1 MRPLSEQ
8 IKVARGLK
16 KADLVLKRAKLVNV
30 WSAECY
36 ECDIAIN
43 GEIVVGLGKYR
54 GKQEIDLKGRYAAPG
69 FIDGHLHV
77 ESSMVSIP
85 DFARAVVPL
94 GTTSIV
100 IDPHEIA
107 NVMGLDGINYM
118 LKASKYNPLSV
129 FIMLSSCVPASKF
142 ETSGADLRAADLFP
156 YLHQE
161 WILGLAEV
169 MDFPGLLRGAPDI
182 LDKIRL
188 AGDKKIDGHA
198 PGLSGKD
205 LNAYAVT
212 GIQSDHECTTAKEA
226 LEKLRLG
233 MTIMIR
239 EGGLARDMEALLP
252 IVTPENERR
261 CLFCTDDRHPQDIIN
276 EGHMNYILKRAVS
289 LGLDPITAVRMATL
303 NTAEYFGLR
312 KLGAISPGYIADIA
326 VFDSLKKFN
335 VSMTFKR
342 GKLVARDGA
351 MVPGTI
357 TGPKKGIL
365 RGSINIQW
373 LKPEMFEIKDRGK
386 RCRVIDIIPGQLLT
400 KQTIVKPKVKNG
412 LVVPDTRRDILKLV
426 VVERHHASDNI
437 GLGLVRGFG
446 LKKGALAS
454 SVSHDSHNIIA
465 VGTHDADIMEAI
477 VKIRKMQGGFSAVVD
492 EKWVGRLELPIAG
505 IMSEK
510 SVSEVKT
517 DLDAIIAVAHELGCT
532 VEDPFMMLSFLSL
545 PVIPKLKLTDRGL
558 VDVDEN
564 KIVPLFV

>member
-1 MRPLSEQ
+1 MKSLAEQ

-16 KADLVLKRAKLVNV
+16 KADLVLKRAKLINV
-30 WSAECY
+30 FSSECY
-36 ECDIAIN
+36 VCDIAVN
-43 GEIVVGLGKYR
+43 GEAVVGIGKYN

-77 ESSMVSIP
+77 ESSMVTIP

-129 FIMLSSCVPASKF
+129 FIMLSSCVPATGF

-156 YLHQE
+156 YFQQE

-169 MDFPGLLRGAPDI
+169 MDFPGLLCGNPDI

-188 AGDKKIDGHA
+188 AADKKIDGHA
-198 PGLSGKD
+198 PALSGKD
-205 LNAYAVT
+205 LNAYIAA
-212 GIQSDHECTTAKEA
+212 GIRSDHECTTADEA

-261 CLFCTDDRHPQDIIN
+261 CLFCTDDRHPQDLIN

-289 LGLDPITAVRMATL
+289 LGLDPITAIRMATI
-303 NTAEYFGLR
+303 NTAEYFGLCNI
-312 KLGAISPGYIADIA
+312 GAIAPGYTADIA
-326 VFDSLKKFN
+326 VFDSLKNFN
-335 VSMTFKR
+335 VTMTFKR

-351 MVPGTI
+351 MLPGMI
-357 TGPKKGIL
+357 SSPRKGVL

-373 LKPEMFEIKDRGK
+373 LKPAMFQIKARGQ
-386 RCRVIDIIPGQLLT
+386 RCRVIDIIPGQLIT
-400 KQTIVKPKVKNG
+400 KQSIVKPKVENG
-412 LVVPDTRRDILKLV
+412 KVVPDTRRDILKLV
-426 VVERHHASDNI
+426 VVERHHASPYI
-437 GLGLVRGFG
+437 GLGLVKGFG

-454 SVSHDSHNIIA
+454 SVAHDSHNIIA
-465 VGTHDADIMEAI
+465 VGTNDADIMEAI
-477 VKIRKMQGGFSAVVD
+477 VKIRKMQGGFTAVHD
-492 EKWVGRLELPIAG
+492 GNWVGRLELPIAG
-505 IMSEK
+505 LMSEK
-510 SVSEVKT
+510 RVEEVKT
-517 DLDAIIAVAHELGCT
+517 ELDMIIGVAHDLGCK
-532 VEDPFMMLSFLSL
+532 VKDPFMMLSFLAL
-545 PVIPKLKLTDRGL
+545 PVIPRLKLTDRGL
-558 VDVDEN
+558 VDVN
-564 KIVPLFV
+564 QHKLVPLFV

>member
-1 MRPLSEQ
+1 MKSLAEQ

-16 KADLVLKRAKLVNV
+16 KADLVLKRAKLINV
-30 WSAECY
+30 FSSECY
-36 ECDIAIN
+36 VCDIAIN
-43 GEIVVGLGKYR
+43 GDAVVGIGKYS

-77 ESSMVSIP
+77 ESSMVTIP

-129 FIMLSSCVPASKF
+129 FIMLSSCVPATGF

-156 YLHQE
+156 YFQQE

-169 MDFPGLLRGAPDI
+169 MDFPGLLRGNPDI

-188 AGDKKIDGHA
+188 AADKKIDGHA
-198 PGLSGKD
+198 PRLSGKD
-205 LNAYAVT
+205 LNAYIAA
-212 GIQSDHECTTAKEA
+212 GIRSDHECTTADEA
-226 LEKLRLG
+226 REKLRLG

-261 CLFCTDDRHPQDIIN
+261 CLFCTDDRHPQDLVN

-289 LGLDPITAVRMATL
+289 LGLDPITAIRMATI
-303 NTAEYFGLR
+303 NTAEYFGLGNI
-312 KLGAISPGYIADIA
+312 GAIAPGYTADIA
-326 VFDSLKKFN
+326 IFDSLKNFN
-335 VSMTFKR
+335 VTMTFKR

-351 MVPGTI
+351 MLPGTI
-357 TGPKKGIL
+357 SGPRKGVL

-373 LKPEMFEIKDRGK
+373 LKPSMFVIKDRGK
-386 RCRVIDIIPGQLLT
+386 RCRVIDIIPGQLIT
-400 KQTIVKPKVKNG
+400 KQSIFKPKVENG
-412 LVVPDTRRDILKLV
+412 KVVPDTRRDILKLV
-426 VVERHHASDNI
+426 VVERHHASTNI
-437 GLGLVRGFG
+437 GIGLVKGFG

-454 SVSHDSHNIIA
+454 SVAHDSHNIIA
-465 VGTHDADIMEAI
+465 VGTNDADIMEAI
-477 VKIRKMQGGFSAVVD
+477 VKIRKMQGGFTAIHD
-492 EKWVGRLELPIAG
+492 GNWVGRLELPIAG
-505 IMSEK
+505 LMSEK
-510 SVSEVKT
+510 RVDEVKT
-517 DLDAIIAVAHELGCT
+517 ELDMIIGVAHDLGCK
-532 VEDPFMMLSFLSL
+532 VKDPFMMLSFLAL
-545 PVIPKLKLTDRGL
+545 PVIPRLKLTDRGL
-558 VDVDEN
+558 VDVN
-564 KIVPLFV
+564 QHKLVPLFV